1 MSSEEEEEERSFE
14 VRQEPDDVRRFGAV
28 LIGFIG
34 LVTIGLCLVVAG
46 AIWMGFVHARRP
58 NFAVA
63 PPAGTLERSLI
74 EATKR
79 AYDLDQ
85 EKREE
90 LTRWGWIDRS
100 AGIAR
105 IPIERAMDLVAE
117 EEAR

>member
-1 MSSEEEEEERSFE
+1 MSSEAEEEPGEFE

-34 LVTIGLCLVVAG
+34 LVTIGLCLVIAG
-46 AIWMGFVHARRP
+46 AIWLGFIRARQS

-85 EKREE
+85 EKKKE
-90 LTRWGWIDRS
+90 LTRWGWVDRD
-100 AGIAR
+100 AGVAR
-105 IPIERAMDLVAE
+105 VPIERAMELVATE
-117 EEAR
+117 EER